1 MPFYSAMP
9 RQQPRISSALAA
21 ACSGREMMI
30 ELKNAGALAGDKDSI
45 LNTTFS
51 HSLADS

>member
-21 ACSGREMMI
+21 ACSGIDMMI
-30 ELKNAGALAGDKDSI
+30 ELKNVGALAGDKDGLEYNI
-45 LNTTFS
+45 FT
-51 HSLADS
+51 